1 MPLASLVQ
9 PQEAALFEE
18 LAGIVAHSL
27 HADVLENQALMEA
40 IQLAIAEAIGGTV
53 ILQVRGS
60 TMKGTHT
67 RSSDIDI
74 VVDTPG
80 RCVSRS
86 DKEAV
91 VESLKRCTKFHASH
105 VKLKTLA
112 IQCVPVGVQ
121 QEIDLIFSNTLEF
134 GQLPSSH
141 DRFADNPAA
150 QHAAR
155 LLKISVKDTLSGRA
169 LQKVPGFLLELLILE
184 VQELQSTDEQQLA
197 DGSMQ
202 LYIAALQAL
211 VDDRSALGEQRI
223 KSQLALSLME
233 RNYEPGLYQYPA
245 PESEKE
251 SSVPGP
257 SGPVGWNARVLLRKH
272 AGSIL
277 ASFTASRMY
286 TPNQE
291 GFTNIVFVEL
301 LVRNMSSHFTVK
313 TPLGEVPGW
322 IFGSVHPDQC
332 FFGLHCMGNST
343 RSTCGM
349 PESMRSRSLSHCEE
363 ILQRNIRLVE
373 LFRKGSYGR
382 YTNAGQ
388 AESLNWAE
396 WIEKNN
402 AVGTIDLRELCSY
415 ADAGS
420 VVAERMCHAR
430 MRWLDGERALK
441 AGQYPLAIKLI
452 SDSLRLSIWD
462 GDPFSGSWAQGP
474 DGLAPEY
481 NRAIQS
487 VLDSGAPSIEARVVQ
502 GRMLLEMGNPAAG
515 ERVLSSAIS
524 DAPAEVHI
532 YSVRYMIRG
541 NTGNW
546 EGVLNDAQ
554 RCIELDPSQPIHYF
568 WSSVARR
575 HLPEH
580 FDYKCFAADVHRF
593 IEMASPEGRKVCQA
607 WWDLALMTSAR
618 HAYGRTQ
625 ASVTPRYEDVNADLV
640 IRYAKEGFESEKL
653 MLSVLLKN
661 ETRSPSQARDFCR
674 AIIASNDPV
683 ARHTLG
689 AEIAMKVR
697 ARANEAFKSSHYAQ
711 AIDLYTKVLDVP
723 QFIAERYVVLSNRS
737 AALAKLDDFVAAE
750 QVRAACA
757 ACSLSTIP
765 PLLTSVPCHRTLLSA
780 SSSSPNGPRA
790 TCALP
795 EPGSVEHM

>member
-27 HADVLENQALMEA
+27 HADVLENQTLMEA

-91 VESLKRCTKFHASH
+91 VESLKRCKKFHASH

-141 DRFADNPAA
+141 DRFAENPAA

-155 LLKISVKDTLSGRA
+155 LLKISVKDTLSGRK

-211 VDDRSALGEQRI
+211 VDDRALGEQRI

-332 FFGLHCMGNST
+332 FFGLHCMGNSP
-343 RSTCGM
+343 RSTCGV

-373 LFRKGSYGR
+373 LFRKGLYGR
-382 YTNAGQ
+382 YTSAGQ

-396 WIEKNN
+396 WVEKNN
-402 AVGTIDLRELCSY
+402 AAVGTIDLRELCSY

-420 VVAERMCHAR
+420 VVAERMCHTR
-430 MRWLDGERALK
+430 MRWLDGERALE
-441 AGQYPLAIKLI
+441 AGRYPLAIKLL

-462 GDPFSGSWAQGP
+462 GDPFSGFWEQGP

-481 NRAIQS
+481 NRAIQF
-487 VLDSGAPSIEARVVQ
+487 VLDSDASSIEARVVQ
-502 GRMLLEMGNPAAG
+502 GRMLLEMGNAAAG

-524 DAPAEVHI
+524 DAPAEVHT
-532 YSVRYMIRG
+532 YPVRYIIRG

-575 HLPEH
+575 NLPEH

-607 WWDLALMTSAR
+607 WWDLAIITCTCSR
-618 HAYGRTQ
+618 HEYGRAQ
-625 ASVTPRYEDVNADLV
+625 ASVTPKYEDVNVDLV
-640 IRYAKEGFESEKL
+640 IRYAKKGFESEKL
-653 MLSVLLKN
+653 MLSVLLKS
-661 ETRSPSQARDFCR
+661 ESSTPSRARDLCR
-674 AIIASNDPV
+674 SIIASNDPV
-683 ARHTLG
+683 AKHTLG
-689 AEIAMKVR
+689 AEIGMKLR
-697 ARANEAFKSSHYAQ
+697 ARANEAFTSSHYTQ
-711 AIDLYTKVLDVP
+711 AVDLYTNLLDLP
-723 QFIAERYVVLSNRS
+723 QLEERHIVLSNRS
-737 AALAKLDDFVAAE
+737 AALVKLDDFVAAE
-750 QVRAACA
+750 QVRAA
-757 ACSLSTIP
+757 
-765 PLLTSVPCHRTLLSA
+765 
-780 SSSSPNGPRA
+780 
-790 TCALP
+790 
-795 EPGSVEHM
+795 